1 MVYACRVIKNGHVN
15 VIGIKDEVLSNLA
28 ALREMVSDTA
38 ALTGEREQVSQEAAS
53 IEEELRSLITENAR
67 VAQDQN
73 EYDRKYRETY
83 GRYEQRLGR
92 MEEIDAEISEQ
103 EALAERI
110 RNFIDRLM
118 ELDGEQTIFD
128 EMLWGGIMEHMTV
141 YEKGKATFTFVGGIE
156 VTVG

>member
-1 MVYACRVIKNGHVN
+1 MSGSQLGFVMQLARSQMP
-15 VIGIKDEVLSNLA
+15 VL
-28 ALREMVSDTA
+28 
-38 ALTGEREQVSQEAAS
+38 GEKCIQNIEAS
-53 IEEELRSLITENAR
+53 
-67 VAQDQN
+67 
-73 EYDRKYRETY
+73 
-83 GRYEQRLGR
+83 
-92 MEEIDAEISEQ
+92 
-103 EALAERI
+103 LAERI